1 MTCLR
6 PHSKEAVDLSSNPGL
21 WMLKLVLLST
31 MLSYFSF
38 PDYQIH
44 PSGQV
49 TWLYYVMLRVPAP
62 IWMSV
67 FFLWRK
73 KKGLYGVKFK
83 VKRSARRCLHRKLQ
97 DFQWRNRMLLL
108 HILYLSQKICLSL
121 TLSDTFYHAIS
132 CPSFSITVSLYP
144 SLFKYFYN

>member
-1 MTCLR
+1 MACLR

-21 WMLKLVLLST
+21 WMLKLMLLPT
-31 MLSYFSF
+31 MLSYLSF
-38 PDYQIH
+38 PGYQIH

-62 IWMSV
+62 IWTSV
-67 FFLWRK
+67 FLLWRK
-73 KKGLYGVKFK
+73 KRGFMESSSRWK
-83 VKRSARRCLHRKLQ
+83 
-97 DFQWRNRMLLL
+97 DQWEDPSIESFRIFSEEIGCCRL
-108 HILYLSQKICLSL
+108 IFYICLRKSVSLL

-132 CPSFSITVSLYP
+132 CPSFLITIFIYL